1 MRLLQKD
8 IPIILSLIRRT
19 HNAHDTGGAWP
30 LCNSHPRLAA
40 CPARKRRSNLA
51 PPRVGIGPKPKMA
64 HACLILCQQR
74 HCGPVVVGVA
84 ANWAEANQFGV
95 LHLVALPFWYEAAIA
110 FIILDLAVWFQH
122 FLMHRNPLLWR
133 MHAVHHSDRDLDVT
147 TALRFHPFELIVSTF
162 YKSAIVALLGV
173 PLLVALAFELWLN
186 ANALFNHSNIRLPR
200 RFDRMLRLFLVTPDM
215 HLLHHSTLVDEQKHN
230 FGFALTLWDRLFGT
244 YQAESI
250 FGAENQKIGLAEIDD
265 ARPSAFIW
273 SMKQPMT

>member
-1 MRLLQKD
+1 MIQAGLGHYAIAIPALLLVLLASAEAIWPRRALVLGRNPRWRTHALFFLSNAVVGRLLSF
-8 IPIILSLIRRT
+8 L
-19 HNAHDTGGAWP
+19 
-30 LCNSHPRLAA
+30 
-40 CPARKRRSNLA
+40 
-51 PPRVGIGPKPKMA
+51 
-64 HACLILCQQR
+64 
-74 HCGPVVVGVA
+74 VVVGVA
-84 ANWAEANQFGV
+84 ANWAEAHRFGA
-95 LHLVALPFWYEAAIA
+95 LNLVAMPLWVQAAIA
-110 FIILDLAVWFQH
+110 FIFLDFAVWFQH

-147 TALRFHPFELIVSTF
+147 TALRFHPVELIVSTF

-200 RFDRMLRLFLVTPDM
+200 RFDRVLRLFLVTPDM
-215 HLLHHSTLVDEQKHN
+215 HMVHHSTRVDEQKKN

-265 ARPSAFIW
+265 SRPSGFIW

>member
-1 MRLLQKD
+1 MIQAGLGLYAIAIPALLLVLLASAEAIWPRRALVLGRSQRWRTHALFFVSNAVVGRLLSF
-8 IPIILSLIRRT
+8 L
-19 HNAHDTGGAWP
+19 
-30 LCNSHPRLAA
+30 
-40 CPARKRRSNLA
+40 
-51 PPRVGIGPKPKMA
+51 
-64 HACLILCQQR
+64 
-74 HCGPVVVGVA
+74 VVVGVA

-95 LHLVALPFWYEAAIA
+95 LNLAALPFWVEATIA
-110 FIILDLAVWFQH
+110 FIMLDLAIWFQH

-147 TALRFHPFELIVSTF
+147 TALRFHPFELIVSKF

-200 RFDRMLRLFLVTPDM
+200 RFDRMLRLFLVTPDV

-250 FGAENQKIGLAEIDD
+250 FGAENQKIGLAEIED

-273 SMKQPMT
+273 SMKQPIT